1 MLYVYLKMTNSEVR
15 YMRICTS
22 YYVRTTYYMYT
33 FNRLTAKTR
42 KPDNCRDAASATP
55 LSVTW

>member
-1 MLYVYLKMTNSEVR
+1 MTNSEVL
-15 YMRICTS
+15 YMRICTL
-22 YYVRTTYYMYT
+22 YNVRTTYYMYT